1 MVKAAPQASA
11 PVVMARPQHSRWF
24 WLPWLLWALFL
35 LLGFVLGLLLCWVCR
50 RRVVKMV
57 GGVPP
62 QGRPAPVPSQK
73 AADPEAAQ
81 LVKETYPYRV
91 PSYGTAAPPVVVVES
106 PQPSVVEAP
115 APVTAVE
122 MTTQTMEEEEDE
134 PIDVPEPVAED
145 NGPRDVGVGNDGDSF
160 VSFVRRNSSRYEA
173 PPPPAPPAGVRSAR
187 FEAPPPPLPP
197 PAAMDSLQRPV
208 SSMST
213 GNSSLTESDFTSS
226 SLPSIPPPRE
236 PGGKRDRG
244 AGPDAAAPPAAP
256 KDNKSACPPC
266 LPRGKKP
273 PPSTAGYSDL

>member
-1 MVKAAPQASA
+1 VKAAPQ
-11 PVVMARPQHSRWF
+11 PVVMARPQRSRWF
-24 WLPWLLWALFL
+24 WLPWLLWALFM
-35 LLGFVLGLLLCWVCR
+35 LLGFMLGLLLCWVCR

-57 GGVPP
+57 GGAPA
-62 QGRPAPVPSQK
+62 QNRPAPVPSQK
-73 AADPEAAQ
+73 ADPEAAQ
-81 LVKETYPYRV
+81 LVQDTYPSRV
-91 PSYGTAAPPVVVVES
+91 PSYGTAAPPVVVVET
-106 PQPSVVEAP
+106 PPPSVVEAP
-115 APVTAVE
+115 APVPVAAVE
-122 MTTQTMEEEEDE
+122 MTTQTMEDE
-134 PIDVPEPVAED
+134 PIDEPPVAEEPVA
-145 NGPRDVGVGNDGDSF
+145 RDVAVGNDGDSF

-197 PAAMDSLQRPV
+197 PSAMDSLQRPV

-236 PGGKRDRG
+236 PGGMRDRG
-244 AGPDAAAPPAAP
+244 AGPDAQPPAQP
-256 KDNKSACPPC
+256 KADSKPACPPC